1 MFLSCCKPPIGNI
14 LKIIIISFIL
24 VSFSLNICANEDK
37 SSTRNKNYQI
47 QAILF
52 SSLGTGLSLS
62 YKFKKNIWLNF
73 DTQSLSGTM
82 SVNSNDGLT
91 REYVDYE
98 FQTKYINV
106 RYYLTNIIN
115 DLFIQYGIV
124 SINWDTKT
132 IIKSNENSQ
141 RKAVYKTY
149 YPTNGINFGVGMNWV
164 YDNGL
169 SSGLYLVRIISEEPS
184 FTYELEE
191 DWECSSSC
199 QSNYESSVKKY
210 TPNSSVYLNFGY
222 NF

>member
-1 MFLSCCKPPIGNI
+1 MRHIFKI
-14 LKIIIISFIL
+14 LFIIFILISF
-24 VSFSLNICANEDK
+24 SFNIFANEDN
-37 SSTRNKNYQI
+37 SITRNKTFQI
-47 QAILF
+47 QAIVY

-62 YKFKKNIWLNF
+62 YRFKKNIWLNF

-82 SVNSNDGLT
+82 SIDSNDGST
-91 REYVDYE
+91 REDADFE

-106 RYYLTNIIN
+106 RNYLTSIFS

-124 SINWDTKT
+124 STNWDTKS
-132 IIKSNENSQ
+132 IVKSNENNQ
-141 RKAVYKTY
+141 KKAVYKTN
-149 YPTNGINFGVGMNWV
+149 YPTNGVNFGVGMNWIF
-164 YDNGL
+164 YNGL

-199 QSNYESSVKKY
+199 QTNYESNVKKY
-210 TPNSSVYLNFGY
+210 TPNNSFYLNIGY

>member
-1 MFLSCCKPPIGNI
+1 MRHIFKI
-14 LKIIIISFIL
+14 LFIIFILISF
-24 VSFSLNICANEDK
+24 SFNIFANEDK
-37 SSTRNKNYQI
+37 SPTRNKSFQI
-47 QAILF
+47 QAIIY

-82 SVNSNDGLT
+82 SIDSNDGST
-91 REYVDYE
+91 REDADFE

-106 RYYLTNIIN
+106 RNYLTSIFS

-124 SINWDTKT
+124 STNWDTKS
-132 IIKSNENSQ
+132 IVKSNENNQ
-141 RKAVYKTY
+141 KKAVYKTN
-149 YPTNGINFGVGMNWV
+149 YPTNGVNFGVGMNWIF
-164 YDNGL
+164 YNGL

-199 QSNYESSVKKY
+199 RCRQK
-210 TPNSSVYLNFGY
+210 
-222 NF
+222 

>member
-1 MFLSCCKPPIGNI
+1 MRHIFKIFST
-14 LKIIIISFIL
+14 IIILISF
-24 VSFSLNICANEDK
+24 SFNIFANEDN
-37 SSTRNKNYQI
+37 SVTRNKTFQI
-47 QAILF
+47 QAIVY

-62 YKFKKNIWLNF
+62 YRFKKNIWLNF

-82 SVNSNDGLT
+82 SIDSNDGST
-91 REYVDYE
+91 REDADFE

-106 RYYLTNIIN
+106 RNYLTSIFS

-124 SINWDTKT
+124 STNWDTKS
-132 IIKSNENSQ
+132 IVKSNENNQ
-141 RKAVYKTY
+141 KKAVYKTN
-149 YPTNGINFGVGMNWV
+149 YPTNGVNFGVGMNWIF
-164 YDNGL
+164 YNGL

-199 QSNYESSVKKY
+199 QTNYESNVKKY
-210 TPNSSVYLNFGY
+210 TPNNSFYLTFGY

>member
-1 MFLSCCKPPIGNI
+1 MKSIFYCFVLISYSFNI
-14 LKIIIISFIL
+14 F
-24 VSFSLNICANEDK
+24 ANEDK
-37 SSTRNKNYQI
+37 SPTRNKSFQI
-47 QAILF
+47 QAIIY

-73 DTQSLSGTM
+73 ETQSLSGTM
-82 SVNSNDGLT
+82 SIDSNDGLT
-91 REYVDYE
+91 REDADYE

-106 RYYLTNIIN
+106 RNYLTNIIN
-115 DLFIQYGIV
+115 NLFIQYGIV
-124 SINWDTKT
+124 SRNWDTKS

-141 RKAVYKTY
+141 RKAVYKTN

-164 YDNGL
+164 FDNGL

-191 DWECSSSC
+191 DWKCSSSC
-199 QSNYESSVKKY
+199 QSNYESNVKKY
-210 TPNSSVYLNFGY
+210 TPNNSVYLNFGY

>member
-1 MFLSCCKPPIGNI
+1 M
-14 LKIIIISFIL
+14 KIIFVIFILISF
-24 VSFSLNICANEDK
+24 SFNIFANEDN
-37 SSTRNKNYQI
+37 SVTRNKSFQI
-47 QAILF
+47 QAIVY

-62 YKFKKNIWLNF
+62 YRFKKNIWLNF

-82 SVNSNDGLT
+82 SIDSNDGST
-91 REYVDYE
+91 REDADFE

-106 RYYLTNIIN
+106 RNYLTSIFS

-124 SINWDTKT
+124 STNWDTKS
-132 IIKSNENSQ
+132 IVKSNENNQ
-141 RKAVYKTY
+141 KKAVYKTN
-149 YPTNGINFGVGMNWV
+149 YPTNGVNFGVGMNWIF
-164 YDNGL
+164 YNGL

-199 QSNYESSVKKY
+199 QTNYESNVKKY
-210 TPNSSVYLNFGY
+210 TPNNSFYLNIGY